1 MLVPIQVSEVMQTPV
16 ETISPDAP
24 VREAATRLIAAG
36 IGSLVVCADGEPVGI
51 CTEVD
56 VTRLV
61 ADGGDRTASTVADVT
76 SSPLVTT
83 SPDTLLQ
90 DAAETLR
97 LNDVKRLPVLDE
109 GELVG
114 IVTNT
119 DLANYLPLLLRRG
132 RRDQA
137 DPERERHHVRADTAY
152 ENDDWT
158 TEYLG
163 SEDSIEVG
171 DTVRFSKPLDE
182 GDVEAFAEI
191 SGDTNRLHLDR
202 DYAAGTRFGER
213 IVHGTL
219 VAGTIS
225 AALARLPG
233 LTIYLSQDLS
243 YLAPVPIGARAT
255 AACEVVEDMGRDRYR
270 LSTQVTADDET
281 VLEGEATVVVDPLPE
296 TA

>member
-1 MLVPIQVSEVMQTPV
+1 MLVPTTVETVMQAPV
-16 ETISPDAP
+16 ATVPPDAS
-24 VREAATRLIAAG
+24 VREAASRLVDAG

-61 ADGGDRTASTVADVT
+61 ADGGDPTASTVADVM

-83 SPDTLLQ
+83 SPDTVLQ

-97 LNDVKRLPVLDE
+97 LNDVKRLPVLDD

-119 DLANYLPLLLRRG
+119 DLANYLPHLLRRG

-137 DPERERHHVRADTAY
+137 DPERERQHVRADTAY
-152 ENDDWT
+152 EDGDWT

-163 SEDSIEVG
+163 SEDAIEVG

-202 DYAAGTRFGER
+202 DYATGTRFDER

-270 LSTQVTADDET
+270 LSTEVTADEET